1 MKQKVY
7 TTPTEKNGNKNLIEQ
22 SLELNS
28 SISLIEGVGSVRQ
41 KILNE
46 CGIYTINDL
55 LYNFPR
61 RHLDRTTVTPIRK
74 IQKGVT
80 KIRSNEHY
88 PNYFL
93 DSIQKLFH

>member
-1 MKQKVY
+1 MY

-46 CGIYTINDL
+46 CGIFTLNDL

-61 RHLDRTTVTPIRK
+61 RHLDRTTITPIRK
-74 IQKGVT
+74 IQKGDNVT
-80 KIRSNEHY
+80 LIASV
-88 PNYFL
+88 
-93 DSIQKLFH
+93 

>member
-46 CGIYTINDL
+46 CGIFTLNDL
-55 LYNFPR
+55 FFHR
-61 RHLDRTTVTPIRK
+61 CEHGDEISIK
-74 IQKGVT
+74 IS
-80 KIRSNEHY
+80 SNDT
-88 PNYFL
+88 NTCF
-93 DSIQKLFH
+93 